1 MANLSQIT
9 KPTRPKQ
16 QEAEKSIAVLENIL
30 RRVVGENK
38 LEPPSFLKEYSSELS
53 IIINGGEKVQPHKTR
68 LVPTIAKN
76 PFPVDFAKKTEP
88 QLIIRGLENTLKT
101 SKNSKEDDYLKK
113 NYKISSNRGNSNNG
127 STDTGPKSGRFETET
142 VKLVKKISDNKYDLQ
157 PKKAQ
162 TKKTLSSGSGATE
175 LKVTVNLKSRHNEN
189 QLLTSSNLLS
199 LVKKTSM
206 SGTKI
211 PLANSIHNGSQASV
225 TSTTYFKSQLMAKL
239 IKNPMDGMPS
249 RELHR
254 NSSIE
259 SGQREYGQ
267 TTRPSKPSSKKHSKN
282 PSIDK
287 LVLQAQQNLR
297 ASDLNAAEQVR
308 SASRHYVKGQGTKLK
323 QRPKESEYQDQSA
336 GTRLKPKTTTRI
348 HHAKNLSEFN
358 ITGRNL
364 TKDSLEGRKS
374 QMRGTLGASVISGHP
389 GLQHA
394 QGQVP
399 DEGAADRAH
408 RQARDDRRL
417 PSQGRLQTGV
427 SGLDPQARQAPRA
440 AVLTAADYRPPDS
453 REQDN

>member
-1 MANLSQIT
+1 M
-9 KPTRPKQ
+9 
-16 QEAEKSIAVLENIL
+16 
-30 RRVVGENK
+30 
-38 LEPPSFLKEYSSELS
+38 
-53 IIINGGEKVQPHKTR
+53 QPAKAK
-68 LVPTIAKN
+68 LVPTVAKN
-76 PFPVDFAKKTEP
+76 PFPADFGKKAEP

-101 SKNSKEDDYLKK
+101 SKNLRDEDYMKK
-113 NYKISSNRGNSNNG
+113 TYKISSNRGNSNNG

-142 VKLVKKISDNKYDLQ
+142 VKLIKKISDTKHDA
-157 PKKAQ
+157 PSKKPHA
-162 TKKTLSSGSGATE
+162 KKTLSSGGGATE
-175 LKVTVNLKSRHNEN
+175 VKVTVNLKTRQNEN

-225 TSTTYFKSQLMAKL
+225 TSSTHFKSQLMAKL
-239 IKNPMDGMPS
+239 MKNPLENMPPK
-249 RELHR
+249 ELAK
-254 NSSIE
+254 NSSVE

-267 TTRPSKPSSKKHSKN
+267 TNRPSKPSSKKHSKN

-287 LVLQAQQNLR
+287 LVLQAHQNLR

-374 QMRGTLGASVISGHP
+374 QMRGTLGASVASDKP

-394 QGQVP
+394 QGQVL
-399 DEGAADRAH
+399 DEGAPDRAN
-408 RQARDDRRL
+408 
-417 PSQGRLQTGV
+417 
-427 SGLDPQARQAPRA
+427 RQAPDGHRLPRQGRFEA
-440 AVLTAADYRPPDS
+440 RLAGLHSEARPAERPALLTAPNYRQAWLRASRLIDS
-453 REQDN
+453 AHRYLLFAACAARRLGFLRHIFETIS